1 MVPPALASLP
11 ALGVARHAWLEVL
24 GKPNQRQNGGGLTGR
39 HRATCFPARPAL
51 PAGAGQ
57 AGHMCPTTAK
67 VPCPC
72 AKLYPNKKCCRRPHL
87 HLRPASC
94 HPNLQQGNR
103 NCTSDTRSAP
113 HTPMPAFPS
122 NLRWHLSSL
131 LASHDASPRYSRPL
145 NPATYGKN

>member
-39 HRATCFPARPAL
+39 HRATCFPARPVL

-57 AGHMCPTTAK
+57 AGHMCPSTAK

-72 AKLYPNKKCCRRPHL
+72 AKLYPNKSVAEGHICISDPHL
-87 HLRPASC
+87 AIQTFSKATGTALVTPGL
-94 HPNLQQGNR
+94 HPTLPCQHFPLTYDG
-103 NCTSDTRSAP
+103 TYLPFSLPMMPPPDTAD
-113 HTPMPAFPS
+113 H
-122 NLRWHLSSL
+122 
-131 LASHDASPRYSRPL
+131 
-145 NPATYGKN
+145 